1 MRAAVTTGPRQ
12 VSVEQVPD
20 PTLDDTGAVID
31 VGAVGLCGSD
41 LHMWAGDRHDTG
53 FPLRQGHEVGG
64 HIAALPAAYRGPLKV
79 GQTVTVDPAVPCR
92 WCRPCRRGSWWAC
105 RAFESIGNTMPGGL
119 ADQVEVPLRQIHP
132 TPGLDVVE
140 AALCEPFSI
149 AAMAL
154 HRAELQSSARVAVIG
169 GGPIGLALTLT
180 AAARGFEVLVSEPAA
195 SRRHLARRLGA
206 DVVTTPEQLA
216 GTVLEWTQG
225 DGADVV
231 IEASG
236 TRSGLSDALA
246 AVGDAGRLV
255 VVGVAGHDL
264 VIPVPRLLFQGVT
277 LAGARGGLF
286 PPAVDVVTSNRAAV
300 RELVSRRF
308 DLDDVAAG
316 FRYTADHADL
326 NVKTIVDVHRS

>member
-12 VSVEQVPD
+12 VSLEQVPR
-20 PTLDDTGAVID
+20 PTPDDTGAVID

-41 LHMWAGDRHDTG
+41 LHMWAGERHDTG

-64 HIAALPAAYRGPLKV
+64 RIAALPAGYRDALQV
-79 GQTVTVDPAVPCR
+79 GQTVTIDPAVPCGR
-92 WCRPCRRGSWWAC
+92 CRPCRRGGWWAC
-105 RAFESIGNTMPGGL
+105 RAFQSIGNTMPGGL
-119 ADQVEVPLRQIHP
+119 ADQVAVPLRQIHP
-132 TPGLDVVE
+132 TPGLDVVD

-154 HRAELQSSARVAVIG
+154 QRAEPLTGARVAVIG

-180 AAARGFEVLVSEPAA
+180 AATRGFAVLVSEPAA
-195 SRRHLARRLGA
+195 SRRDLALRLGA
-206 DVVTTPEQLA
+206 DVVTAPEQLA
-216 GTVLEWTQG
+216 GTVLEWTHG

-236 TRSGLSDALA
+236 TRPGLSDALA

-277 LAGARGGLF
+277 LVGARGGLF
-286 PPAVDVVTSNRAAV
+286 SPAVDVVTSNRVAV
-300 RELVSRRF
+300 RQLVSRRF

-316 FRYTADHADL
+316 FRYTAEHADQS
-326 NVKTIVDVHRS
+326 VKTIIDVHRS